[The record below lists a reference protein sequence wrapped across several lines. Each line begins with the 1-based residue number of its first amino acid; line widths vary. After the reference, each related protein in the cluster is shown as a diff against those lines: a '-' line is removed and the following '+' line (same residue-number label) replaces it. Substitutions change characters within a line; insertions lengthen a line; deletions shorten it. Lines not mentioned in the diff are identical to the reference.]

1 MTITIGDC
9 LFGIPMGAMA
19 PGTSGGGG
27 GSYTIPPATTST
39 LGGVIVGDNLEVEDT
54 GEVSATIQLKNA
66 ADNGY
71 GVEISYVTGEGV
83 GYGGWSSTILLAS
96 EWNSARE
103 SWSAPHID
111 LSNTLSDPPYTHN
124 NYGRITG
131 FNDGILFGPGGVSPL
146 NSSLYDKYVGVVKI
160 STASGET
167 EAEGTKSITLETRR
181 TFYAQEGDEYEV
193 VDSQL
198 VLTDKTGIL
207 YRALTNAEYT
217 ALETKSENTM
227 YRITDTGKVY
237 LGETDISGGSAAVMT
252 TQAGLGLGAE
262 NTGYVGTTTVTVTNP
277 DEEGT

>member
-9 LFGIPMGAMA
+9 LFGIPMGAVS
-19 PGTSGGGG
+19 PSSSSGGGG
-27 GSYTIPPATTST
+27 GYTLPPATTST
-39 LGGVIVGDNLEVEDT
+39 LGGVIVGDGLEVEDT
-54 GEVSATIQLKNA
+54 GEVSATVQLKNA
-66 ADNGY
+66 DDNGY
-71 GVEISYVTGEGV
+71 GVEISYMTGEGV
-83 GYGGWSSTILLAS
+83 GYGGWSSTILLGS
-96 EWNSARE
+96 EWNAVRE
-103 SWSAPHID
+103 SRSAPYIG
-111 LSNTLSDPPYTHN
+111 LSNALAEPPYTHN

-131 FNDGILFGPGGVSPL
+131 FNDGILFGPGDVSPL
-146 NSSLYDKYVGVVKI
+146 HSSLYDMYVGVVKI

-237 LGETDISGGSAAVMT
+237 LGETDISGGGGAVMT

-277 DEEGT
+277 DEEVV

>member
-1 MTITIGDC
+1 MT
-9 LFGIPMGAMA
+9 GA
-19 PGTSGGGG
+19 
-27 GSYTIPPATTST
+27 
-39 LGGVIVGDNLEVEDT
+39 
-54 GEVSATIQLKNA
+54 
-66 ADNGY
+66 
-71 GVEISYVTGEGV
+71 GV
-83 GYGGWSSTILLAS
+83 GYGGWSSTILLDS
-96 EWNSARE
+96 EWNAVRE
-103 SWSAPHID
+103 SWSAPYIG
-111 LSNTLSDPPYTHN
+111 LSNALAEPPYTHN

-131 FNDGILFGPGGVSPL
+131 FNDGILFGPGDVSPL
-146 NSSLYDKYVGVVKI
+146 YSSLDDRYVGVIKI

-207 YRALTNAEYT
+207 YRALTDAEYT

-277 DEEGT
+277 DEEVA